1 MYWNLTYSILQRS
14 NDKVL
19 QGLLLVLIGQR
30 RNIKAFGKPYRKK
43 KMFLIEMI
51 EIYADK
57 FSNLVVRNVYD
68 NNIMCCCN
76 FLWEIGRLEKNALFD
91 EGSEV

>member
-1 MYWNLTYSILQRS
+1 M
-14 NDKVL
+14 
-19 QGLLLVLIGQR
+19 VLIGQR

-43 KMFLIEMI
+43 KMFLIEMS

-68 NNIMCCCN
+68 NNMLLQFFVRNWKIREEC
-76 FLWEIGRLEKNALFD
+76 FI
-91 EGSEV
+91 